1 MLCRATPL
9 ARRASA
15 GIDCAAACLD
25 RLPFRRH
32 ATRALVPMPLVSVG
46 GHGHCHATIGRIRAA
61 YSEPSSGAVSRWS
74 SASGRSSSRP
84 SRNPLADR
92 CRRTSSTRF
101 RSTAEGRR
109 CWCARLHH
117 RRVLQS
123 ASNAGR
129 HPPRK
134 RALTRRKR
142 IRFTDTPGNCQIPGL
157 GSSIH
162 GIGFKVQ
169 YVSRKRVHLPLSRRE
184 SDLYFGLNASV
195 GMNNP

>member
-101 RSTAEGRR
+101 RSSVGGRR
-109 CWCARLHH
+109 CWCTRLHH
-117 RRVLQS
+117 RRVLQ
-123 ASNAGR
+123 
-129 HPPRK
+129 PRQQ
-134 RALTRRKR
+134 RRTPSTAEA
-142 IRFTDTPGNCQIPGL
+142 RFDETQAD
-157 GSSIH
+157 SFH
-162 GIGFKVQ
+162 G
-169 YVSRKRVHLPLSRRE
+169 YSRHLPNSGTWIIN
-184 SDLYFGLNASV
+184 S
-195 GMNNP
+195 